1 MTHQDPRPLYFG
13 REGRPLFG
21 WLYSTAQST
30 AQPTAPATVGLVIC
44 NPFGDEAVRTHR
56 AIRHLA
62 GAASDAGFPTLRFD
76 YDGTGDSAG
85 HDLDPERVGH
95 WLDSIHTAADTLRQL
110 SGVTCLCFAGIRLGA
125 TLAAVAAAGRTD
137 VAGLIAIAPVVSGK
151 AYVRELR
158 LLQRAIASKRNI
170 DNTAGQDVLE
180 TAGFLLTAPTQ
191 ASLTALD
198 LLQTEKSPAPRVLIL
213 DRVEMPAGEKWAQRL
228 RSGGAQV
235 DYSPVAGYTE
245 MMLDSHESIV
255 PKEMIG
261 AATTWLQGI
270 ATAHAKTDRQLGA
283 DTQADADIGAD
294 VEPPVERTAASDHA
308 TLTPSSVSD
317 PLSRAPSQR
326 PIEEYAVSFGATNK
340 LFGIVS
346 APKGTAAD
354 LAGTTAVLLLNAGA
368 VHHIGPGRLYVA
380 LARQLAELGYTV
392 LRMDVASIGDSPP
405 YPGQPEIDVYSPY
418 ALQDIA
424 GAIEYLKRYWRAREI
439 ASTGVCS
446 GAYHSFKAAVARQ
459 PLGQV
464 ILINP
469 LTFFWKSGMSLS
481 YPEYKVAQDIQRY
494 RKTALRGSAWRKL
507 LTGRV
512 DVANLARVLARTAR
526 THSLGPVRSIA
537 RLLGRPLHEDLPT
550 ELRGALE
557 GAIDLQFVF
566 SAGDPGL
573 ELLRTQ
579 GGATMR
585 RLQDRQQIGVTL
597 IDGADHTFTDLAA
610 RRTLV
615 QVLVEKIR
623 ARRVPAPPGSLGEPS

>member
-1 MTHQDPRPLYFG
+1 MIHQDPRPLYFG

-21 WLYSTAQST
+21 WLHSA
-30 AQPTAPATVGLVIC
+30 AQPAAAATVGLVIC
-44 NPFGDEAVRTHR
+44 NPFGDEAIRAHR

-62 GAASDAGFPTLRFD
+62 GAAGDAGVPTLRFD

-85 HDLDPERVGH
+85 HDLDPERVDH
-95 WLDSIHTAADTLRQL
+95 WLDSINTAADTLRQL
-110 SGVTCLCFAGIRLGA
+110 TGVTCLCFAGIRLGA
-125 TLAAVAAAGRTD
+125 ALAAVAAAGRTD

-170 DNTAGQDVLE
+170 DNSAGQDVLE
-180 TAGFLLTAPTQ
+180 TAGFLLAAPTQ

-198 LLQTEKSPAPRVLIL
+198 LLQTGKPPAPRVLIL

-228 RSGGAQV
+228 RGLGAQV

-261 AATTWLQGI
+261 AATAWLQDI
-270 ATAHAKTDRQLGA
+270 AAAHS
-283 DTQADADIGAD
+283 DTSRPPDI
-294 VEPPVERTAASDHA
+294 EPPAGQPTVGNHA
-308 TLTPSSVSD
+308 MLAPSPVPD
-317 PLSRAPSQR
+317 PLSKAPSPQ
-326 PIEEYAVSFGATNK
+326 PIEEHAVSFGAKNK

-346 APKGTAAD
+346 APRGTAEN
-354 LAGTTAVLLLNAGA
+354 LTGTTAILLLNAGA

-418 ALQDIA
+418 ALQDVA
-424 GAIEYLKRYWRAREI
+424 SAIEYLKQYWRAREV

-459 PLGQV
+459 PLAQV

-494 RKTALRGSAWRKL
+494 RKTALSGSAWRKL

-512 DVANLARVLARTAR
+512 DVGNLARVLVRTAHAR
-526 THSLGPVRSIA
+526 ALGPIRSVA
-537 RLLGRPLHEDLPT
+537 RLFGRPLLEDLPT
-550 ELRGALE
+550 ELRGALKA
-557 GAIDLQFVF
+557 AIDLQFVF

-579 GGATMR
+579 GGATAR
-585 RLQDRQQIGVTL
+585 RLQDREQIGIAL

-610 RRTLV
+610 RQTLV
-615 QVLVEKIR
+615 QMLVEKIR
-623 ARRVPAPPGSLGEPS
+623 ARLTPVPASPGSRGDPS

>member
-1 MTHQDPRPLYFG
+1 
-13 REGRPLFG
+13 
-21 WLYSTAQST
+21 
-30 AQPTAPATVGLVIC
+30 
-44 NPFGDEAVRTHR
+44 
-56 AIRHLA
+56 
-62 GAASDAGFPTLRFD
+62 
-76 YDGTGDSAG
+76 
-85 HDLDPERVGH
+85 
-95 WLDSIHTAADTLRQL
+95 
-110 SGVTCLCFAGIRLGA
+110 
-125 TLAAVAAAGRTD
+125 
-137 VAGLIAIAPVVSGK
+137 
-151 AYVRELR
+151 
-158 LLQRAIASKRNI
+158 
-170 DNTAGQDVLE
+170 
-180 TAGFLLTAPTQ
+180 
-191 ASLTALD
+191 
-198 LLQTEKSPAPRVLIL
+198 
-213 DRVEMPAGEKWAQRL
+213 MPAGEKWAQRL
-228 RSGGAQV
+228 RSLGAQV

-261 AATTWLQGI
+261 AATAWLQGI
-270 ATAHAKTDRQLGA
+270 SASHSDTPRTDIDSQ
-283 DTQADADIGAD
+283 TQI
-294 VEPPVERTAASDHA
+294 DHA
-308 TLTPSSVSD
+308 ILAPPSVPD
-317 PLSRAPSQR
+317 PLSKAPSPQ

-346 APKGTAAD
+346 APRGTAAN
-354 LAGTTAVLLLNAGA
+354 LTGTTAILLLNAGA

-418 ALQDIA
+418 ALQDVA
-424 GAIEYLKRYWRAREI
+424 SAIEYLKRYWRAREV

-459 PLGQV
+459 PLAQV

-494 RKTALRGSAWRKL
+494 RKTALTGSAWRKF

-512 DVANLARVLARTAR
+512 DVGNLARVLARTAR
-526 THSLGPVRSIA
+526 ARSLGPIRSIA
-537 RLLGRPLHEDLPT
+537 RLLGRPLLEDLPT
-550 ELRGALE
+550 ELRGALKA
-557 GAIDLQFVF
+557 AIDLQFVF

-573 ELLRTQ
+573 EVLRTQ

-585 RLQDRQQIGVTL
+585 RLQDRQQVGIAL

-623 ARRVPAPPGSLGEPS
+623 ARLAPSPPGSPGDPS

>member
-1 MTHQDPRPLYFG
+1 MLQQDPRSLYFG

-21 WLYSTAQST
+21 WLHPA
-30 AQPTAPATVGLVIC
+30 PPATVGLIIC

-62 GAASDAGFPTLRFD
+62 SAASNAGVPTLRFD

-85 HDLDPERVGH
+85 HDLDPERVNH
-95 WLDSIHTAADTLRQL
+95 WLDSVHTAADTLQKL
-110 SGVTCLCFAGIRLGA
+110 TGVKCLCFAGIRLGA
-125 TLAAVAAAGRTD
+125 TLAALAAAGRTD
-137 VAGLIAIAPVVSGK
+137 VVGLITIAPVVSGK

-170 DNTAGQDVLE
+170 DSSVGQDVLE

-198 LLQTEKSPAPRVLIL
+198 LLQTEKPPAPRVLIL

-228 RSGGAQV
+228 RSVGAQV
-235 DYSPVAGYTE
+235 DYSPVAGYTQ

-255 PKEMIG
+255 PEETIG
-261 AATTWLQGI
+261 AATAWLRGI
-270 ATAHAKTDRQLGA
+270 AASHS
-283 DTQADADIGAD
+283 DTNSPGT
-294 VEPPVERTAASDHA
+294 PAALSAATDHA
-308 TLTPSSVSD
+308 TLAPSSVSD
-317 PLSRAPSQR
+317 PLSNAPAQQ

-346 APKGTAAD
+346 APQGTAAD
-354 LAGTTAVLLLNAGA
+354 LTSTTAVLLLNAGA

-380 LARQLAELGYTV
+380 LARHLAELGYTV

-418 ALQDIA
+418 ALQDVA
-424 GAIEYLKRYWRAREI
+424 SAVEYLKRHWRAREV
-439 ASTGVCS
+439 ASAGVCS
-446 GAYHSFKAAVARQ
+446 GAYHSFKAAVARY
-459 PLGQV
+459 PLAQV

-469 LTFFWKSGMSLS
+469 LTFFWKAGMSLS
-481 YPEYKVAQDIQRY
+481 YPEYKVAQDIRRY
-494 RKTALRGSAWRKL
+494 RKTALSGTAWRKL
-507 LTGRV
+507 LTGGV
-512 DVANLARVLARTAR
+512 DVGNLARVLVRTAHAR
-526 THSLGPVRSIA
+526 ALGPIRSVA
-537 RLLGRPLHEDLPT
+537 RLFGRPLLEDLPT
-550 ELRGALE
+550 ELRGALKA
-557 GAIDLQFVF
+557 AIDLQFVF

-579 GGATMR
+579 GGATAR
-585 RLQDRQQIGVTL
+585 RLQDRQQIGIAL

-610 RRTLV
+610 RRSLV
-615 QVLVEKIR
+615 SVLVAKLQ
-623 ARRVPAPPGSLGEPS
+623 ARLALTPPGSRSEPS

>member
-30 AQPTAPATVGLVIC
+30 AQPAVPATVGLVIC

-62 GAASDAGFPTLRFD
+62 GAASDAGVPTLRFD

-235 DYSPVAGYTE
+235 DYSPVAGYTQ

-270 ATAHAKTDRQLGA
+270 ATAHSDTDA
-283 DTQADADIGAD
+283 AADI
-294 VEPPVERTAASDHA
+294 EPPAEQPTVSDHA
-308 TLTPSSVSD
+308 MLAPSPVSD
-317 PLSRAPSQR
+317 PLSCAPSHQ
-326 PIEEYAVSFGATNK
+326 PIEEYAVSFGSANK

-346 APKGTAAD
+346 APLGTAAALD
-354 LAGTTAVLLLNAGA
+354 STTAVILLNAGA
-368 VHHIGPGRLYVA
+368 VQHIGPGRLYVT

-418 ALQDIA
+418 ALQDVA
-424 GAIEYLKRYWRAREI
+424 SAIEYLKRYWRAREI

-459 PLGQV
+459 PLAQV

-494 RKTALRGSAWRKL
+494 RKTALTGSAWRKL

-512 DVANLARVLARTAR
+512 DVANLARVLARTAHAR
-526 THSLGPVRSIA
+526 SLGPIRSIA
-537 RLLGRPLHEDLPT
+537 RLLGRPLLEDLPT
-550 ELRGALE
+550 ELRSALKGAV
-557 GAIDLQFVF
+557 DLQFVF
-566 SAGDPGL
+566 STGDPGL
-573 ELLRTQ
+573 ELLRSQ

-585 RLQDRQQIGVTL
+585 RLQDRQQIGVAM

-610 RRTLV
+610 RRTLS

-623 ARRVPAPPGSLGEPS
+623 ARLVPASPGSRGNPS

>member
-1 MTHQDPRPLYFG
+1 MAAAPGYRPPLLCTDAAGDPRPLYFG

-21 WLYSTAQST
+21 WLHPA
-30 AQPTAPATVGLVIC
+30 APAAVGLVIC

-56 AIRHLA
+56 SIRHLA
-62 GAASDAGFPTLRFD
+62 ISASNAGVPALRFD

-85 HDLDPERVGH
+85 HDLDPERVDQ
-95 WLDSIHTAADTLRQL
+95 WLVSINIAADTLKQVA
-110 SGVTCLCFAGIRLGA
+110 GVTCLCFAGIRLGA
-125 TLAAVAAAGRTD
+125 TLATLAAAARTD

-151 AYVRELR
+151 SYVRELR

-170 DNTAGQDVLE
+170 DGAATQDHLE
-180 TAGFLLTAPTQ
+180 TAGFLLGARTL
-191 ASLTALD
+191 ASLTSVD
-198 LLQTEKSPAPRVLIL
+198 LQKSEQAPAPRVLIL
-213 DRVEMPAGEKWAQRL
+213 DRAEMPSGEKWAQRL
-228 RSGGAQV
+228 SALGAQV
-235 DYSPVAGYTE
+235 DYSLVGGYTE
-245 MMLDSHESIV
+245 MMLDSHESTV
-255 PKEMIG
+255 PKEIIG
-261 AATTWLQGI
+261 ATTTWLRAV
-270 ATAHAKTDRQLGA
+270 ATDPPNMTRPAHSGTD
-283 DTQADADIGAD
+283 
-294 VEPPVERTAASDHA
+294 TAFGRPATTDHA
-308 TLTPSSVSD
+308 TFSPSLVSD
-317 PLSRAPSQR
+317 PLIKDPPRQ
-326 PIEEYAVSFGATNK
+326 PIEEHAVCFGGTRQ

-346 APKGTAAD
+346 VAQAA
-354 LAGTTAVLLLNAGA
+354 AARGATTAVILLNAGA

-380 LARQLAELGYTV
+380 LARYLAELGYTV

-424 GAIEYLKRYWRAREI
+424 GAIEYLKRYWRAREVT
-439 ASTGVCS
+439 STGVCS

-459 PLGQV
+459 PLAQV

-494 RKTALRGSAWRKL
+494 RKTALTGSAWRKL

-512 DVANLARVLARTAR
+512 DVANLARVLVRTAR
-526 THSLGPVRSIA
+526 ARSLGPIRSIA
-537 RLLGRPLHEDLPT
+537 RLLGRPLLEDLPT
-550 ELRGALE
+550 ELRGALK

-573 ELLRTQ
+573 ALLRTQ

-585 RLQDRQQIGVTL
+585 RLQDRQQIGVAL

-610 RRTLV
+610 RQTLV

-623 ARRVPAPPGSLGEPS
+623 ARLAPAPPGSHGHPS